1 MRAGSDIGYCDSDY
15 RENNTVDN
23 FAYTEKDIIANVE
36 ALGFNLHDV
45 QLGDKKMDLYLE
57 DKDTYVGY
65 DYLNFEYTIYE
76 TFTRKDFLREYDEI
90 YSPCCG
96 ADIIEDYGRC
106 KHCKEAVI

>member
-36 ALGFNLHDV
+36 ALGFNVYDV
-45 QLGDKKMDLYLE
+45 ILGQDKMDLYLE
-57 DKDTYVGY
+57 DKDTLVYY
-65 DYLNFEYTIYE
+65 DYYNFEYLLYE
-76 TFTRKDFLREYDEI
+76 TFTRKDFLREYDGRF
-90 YSPCCG
+90 SGCCG

-106 KHCKEAVI
+106 KHCKEAII

>member
-15 RENNTVDN
+15 PRAPFEWC
-23 FAYTEKDIIANVE
+23 EQDIKANVE
-36 ALGFNLHDV
+36 ALGFNLEDV
-45 QLGDKKMDLYLE
+45 NLGTYKMDLYLT

-65 DYLNFEYTIYE
+65 DFFNFEYTIYE